1 MSSNLTITDS
11 KRIEQEANRIV
22 GEITDAWKKT
32 TQTWLGI
39 SKALVQYRDNKSED
53 GKQVWKLVQIKLDD
67 WGIRESTIK
76 KLCVIGDRQIL
87 HKYVDYLP
95 PSYNKIYEITSLTD
109 SEIESHIKRKQ
120 IHPEMQG
127 EAVKLLTGKS
137 DSSLPSKTTSSK
149 KLDSSNRKTIIEIQM
164 TDSYLAKNL
173 DEIHKQFGKVKIMF
187 KSSKSVAVDA
197 KGLFKRKLDQGDV
210 DE

>member
-11 KRIEQEANRIV
+11 KKIEQEANRIV

-95 PSYNKIYEITSLTD
+95 PSYNKMYEITSLTD

-120 IHPEMQG
+120 IHRN
-127 EAVKLLTGKS
+127 A
-137 DSSLPSKTTSSK
+137 
-149 KLDSSNRKTIIEIQM
+149 R
-164 TDSYLAKNL
+164 
-173 DEIHKQFGKVKIMF
+173 
-187 KSSKSVAVDA
+187 
-197 KGLFKRKLDQGDV
+197 
-210 DE
+210 

>member
-1 MSSNLTITDS
+1 MSTKFTVLDN
-11 KRIEQEANRIV
+11 KKIEQEANRIV
-22 GEITDAWKKT
+22 VEITDAWKKT

-39 SKALVQYRDNKSED
+39 SKALVQYRDDKSED

-76 KLCVIGDRQIL
+76 KLCVIGDRKIL
-87 HKYVDYLP
+87 HKYADYLP
-95 PSYNKIYEITSLTD
+95 PSYNKMYQIAQLTD
-109 SEIESHIKRKQ
+109 SEIESHIKKKQ

-127 EAVKLLTGKS
+127 EAVKLLTGIS
-137 DSSLPSKTTSSK
+137 DTSLPSKSSSNK
-149 KLDSSNRKTIIEIQM
+149 KLDSTNRKTVIEIQM

-187 KSSKSVAVDA
+187 KSSKSVAIDA

>member
-1 MSSNLTITDS
+1 MSSNLTITES
-11 KRIEQEANRIV
+11 KKIEQEANRIV

-95 PSYNKIYEITSLTD
+95 PSY
-109 SEIESHIKRKQ
+109 
-120 IHPEMQG
+120 
-127 EAVKLLTGKS
+127 
-137 DSSLPSKTTSSK
+137 
-149 KLDSSNRKTIIEIQM
+149 
-164 TDSYLAKNL
+164 
-173 DEIHKQFGKVKIMF
+173 
-187 KSSKSVAVDA
+187 
-197 KGLFKRKLDQGDV
+197 
-210 DE
+210 

>member
-11 KRIEQEANRIV
+11 KKIEQEANRIV

-76 KLCVIGDRQIL
+76 KLCVIG
-87 HKYVDYLP
+87 
-95 PSYNKIYEITSLTD
+95 
-109 SEIESHIKRKQ
+109 EIESHIKRKQ